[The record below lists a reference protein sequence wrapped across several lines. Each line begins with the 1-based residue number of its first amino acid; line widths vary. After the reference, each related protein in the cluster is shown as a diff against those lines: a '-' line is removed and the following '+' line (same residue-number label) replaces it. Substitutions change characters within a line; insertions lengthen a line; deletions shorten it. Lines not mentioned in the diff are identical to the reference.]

1 MNVTLSD
8 FGGIVP
14 RTSEHELSRTA
25 ATIAHNVVLRNGRIE
40 SWRESCP
47 FAEVALSS
55 HSFHVWGCCTLA
67 WDEIVHAAEF
77 DVDWDRLYI
86 TGHEN
91 DAQVVTKSCECVPSY
106 TKLGVPTPITPPSAS
121 GTENCSRASDA
132 RSYVYTY
139 VNKWGEEGAPSPA
152 SNILTVEDGAVV
164 TVSGI
169 AFPPDGYDIKYANIY
184 RAATGFRD
192 VDGKQQK
199 PLTEYFFVGTIEFPT
214 TTFTDSVLMAGLSM
228 PLSTHKYRMP
238 PSGLRNIC
246 RPEGVARL
254 AGTVRNRVYLS
265 ENFQPHNW
273 PVKYELTLEA
283 TIIHMKALDQ
293 KLYVTTDT
301 RPYVIDVS
309 NCDDTKCT
317 PVTDLGVALPDI
329 SCGHSS
335 SAIITSHGM
344 VYSSPLGVVL
354 VDPTAKWNLL
364 TRGFFSERDWAQV
377 KPETARFGYYEG
389 FLFIVTDAVSFV
401 LDIDGDPYG
410 DIRGGE
416 LTTIS
421 DSPVDLKTSSTGKLF
436 MLERGQVSAWDMGDT
451 YRTYEWVSREL
462 VGKYSNPEALT
473 YQSQNM
479 NKTPEGATWS
489 PASVKI
495 RSDEVEFTL
504 QTPVNK
510 EAYVRRV
517 IGERPFRLPRVGR
530 HVWFKVKLR
539 GTKPVEFVDLGTS
552 HFTVNAGV

>member
-1 MNVTLSD
+1 MNVTLSN

-14 RTSEHELSRTA
+14 RMSEHELGRTN
-25 ATIAHNVVLRNGRIE
+25 ATIAHNVVLRNGRLE
-40 SWRESCP
+40 PWREPCP
-47 FAEVALSS
+47 FADVSATA
-55 HSFHVWGCCTLA
+55 HSFYIWGCCALA
-67 WDEIVHAAEF
+67 WEEIVQTAEF
-77 DVDWDRLYI
+77 APDWDRLYI
-86 TGHEN
+86 TGHEQ
-91 DAQVVTKSCECVPSY
+91 DAQVVTKSCDCKYTY
-106 TKLGVPTPITPPSAS
+106 TKLGVPTPATPPVAS
-121 GTENCSRASDA
+121 GSENCSRESDA

-152 SNILTVEDGAVV
+152 SNVLTVDDGTVV

-169 AFPPDGYDIKYANIY
+169 AYPPDGYDIQYANIY

-199 PLTEYFFVGTIEFPT
+199 PLTDYFFVGTGAFPST
-214 TTFTDSVLMAGLSM
+214 SFTDSVLMAGLSM

-238 PSGLRNIC
+238 PAGLQNIC

-254 AGTVRNRVYLS
+254 AGTLRNQVFLS

-283 TIIHMKALDQ
+283 TIVHMKALDQ

-329 SCGHSS
+329 SCGYAS
-335 SAIITSHGM
+335 SAIITPHGFI
-344 VYSSPLGVVL
+344 YSSPLGIVL
-354 VDPTAKWNLL
+354 IDPSAKWNLL
-364 TRGFFSERDWAQV
+364 TRGFFSEREWAQV
-377 KPETARFGYYEG
+377 KPDTARFGYYEG
-389 FLFIVTDAVSFV
+389 FLFCVTDMVSFI
-401 LDIDGDPYG
+401 LNIDGDPYG
-410 DIRGGE
+410 DVRGGE
-416 LTTIS
+416 MTTIS
-421 DSPVDLKTSSTGKLF
+421 DQPIDLKTSSTGKLF
-436 MLERGQVSAWDMGDT
+436 ILERGKISVWDTGDT
-451 YRTYEWVSREL
+451 YRAFEWVSREL
-462 VGKYSNPEALT
+462 VGKYANPEAKS
-473 YQSQNM
+473 YQSQNR
-479 NKTPEGATWS
+479 NQTPEGATWS

-495 RSDEVEFTL
+495 RSDDVEFTL
-504 QTPVNK
+504 ITPFNNA
-510 EAYVRRV
+510 AYVRKV

-539 GTKPVEFVDLGTS
+539 GTAPVEFVDLGTA